1 MTEDFDVSNH
11 PHRRRNALTDEWVLV
26 SPHRNKRPWQGQTE
40 VPAPPP
46 TIDYDPACYLCPGN
60 QRMGGQQNP
69 DYDATFVFANDFPA
83 LTPDTPAHA
92 QTDPLFA
99 CQSEIGESRVVAYS
113 PNHSKTLAE
122 MTVVELTA
130 VVDEWATQS
139 NELGARY
146 PWVQIFENKGELMGC
161 SMPHPHG
168 QIWAQSQP
176 PTLLAKEDQQQKN
189 YLAESSS
196 QSMLL
201 DYAQREQE
209 AKKRIVVDTEH
220 WLVVV
225 PYWAAWPFET
235 LVLPKFAVQ
244 RLEALNAVQRTGLAE
259 ALSALLIKYDNLFD
273 TAFPYSMGWHGA
285 PYGEPQPHWQLHAHF
300 YPPLL
305 RSSEVRKFMVGY
317 EMLAEPQRDLTPE
330 QAAEVLRNLPTLH
343 YRTKQ

>member
-11 PHRRRNALTDEWVLV
+11 PHRRRNPLTDEWVLV

-40 VPAPPP
+40 VATPPP
-46 TIDYDPACYLCPGN
+46 TIDHDPDCYLCPGN

-83 LTPDTPAHA
+83 LTPATPAHT

-99 CQSEIGESRVVAYS
+99 SQSETGECRVMSYS

-122 MTVVELTA
+122 MNVSELKA
-130 VVDEWATQS
+130 VVDEWAKQS

-146 PWVQIFENKGELMGC
+146 PWVQVFENKGEIMGC

-168 QIWAQSQP
+168 QIWAQSHP
-176 PTLLAKEDQQQKN
+176 PTLLAKEDEQQKK
-189 YLAESSS
+189 YLAESTGK
-196 QSMLL
+196 SMLL
-201 DYAQREQE
+201 DYAQQEQRN
-209 AKKRIVVDTEH
+209 KSRTVVDAEH

-235 LVLPKFAVQ
+235 LVLPKFPVQ
-244 RLEALNAVQRTGLAE
+244 RLEALNAEQRTTLAE
-259 ALSALLIKYDNLFD
+259 VLSKLLIKYDNLFD

-285 PYGEPQPHWQLHAHF
+285 PYGMQQPHWQLHAHF

-305 RSSEVRKFMVGY
+305 RSSEIRKFMVGY

-330 QAAEVLRNLPTLH
+330 QAAVVLRDLPAAH
-343 YRTKQ
+343 YRATQ